1 MGLPQMKIQIHQKVL
16 HRKNL
21 SQELNWL
28 ATTAP
33 AAVGGLAALQEH
45 LAGSKFSNISQNVSL
60 WWFISCTLTNW
71 QRALA
76 EPEDCLCIIQKA
88 IIHHAKSWG
97 FSPQVATYLLNWG
110 LKLLCNS
117 QNQTGEW
124 IVGNKPFSRFF
135 FSSEHHSLSALPPL
149 GPVFFQHW
157 PGGDRSQA
165 HTGTHRA
172 LFPALH
178 FTTSTACKVPLGN
191 KIVANSIFNLKLNL
205 SSTE

>member
-21 SQELNWL
+21 SQKLNWL

-45 LAGSKFSNISQNVSL
+45 LAGSKFSNIPQNVSHDSSAAL
-60 WWFISCTLTNW
+60 WLIGRGLWQNQKTVYASFKRLLFIM
-71 QRALA
+71 
-76 EPEDCLCIIQKA
+76 QKV
-88 IIHHAKSWG
+88 G
-97 FSPQVATYLLNWG
+97 VFSPQVATYLLNWG

-165 HTGTHRA
+165 HTGMHRA

>member
-1 MGLPQMKIQIHQKVL
+1 MKIQIHQQVL

-21 SQELNWL
+21 SQKLNWL

-45 LAGSKFSNISQNVSL
+45 LAGSKFLNISQNVSHDSSAAL
-60 WWFISCTLTNW
+60 WLIGRGLWQNQKTVYASFKRLLFIM
-71 QRALA
+71 
-76 EPEDCLCIIQKA
+76 QKVGVFPLKWPR
-88 IIHHAKSWG
+88 I
-97 FSPQVATYLLNWG
+97 NWG

-124 IVGNKPFSRFF
+124 IVGNKPFRRFL

-157 PGGDRSQA
+157 PGAIDPE
-165 HTGTHRA
+165 HTQERTGHCFQPSIS
-172 LFPALH
+172 L
-178 FTTSTACKVPLGN
+178 PLQLARLLLGMKEWQIQSLTWN
-191 KIVANSIFNLKLNL
+191 
-205 SSTE
+205 